1 MFRHDTQPAVKP
13 GEGVR
18 SRNPSAA
25 MLDAVTPLRA
35 MQAPLDSEP
44 DLVPLI
50 CASLS
55 GVLLAGLLLASGLV
69 RIGVGVPLLVGSG
82 DPHDATRTTASRP

>member
-1 MFRHDTQPAVKP
+1 MKP
-13 GEGVR
+13 DEGVR
-18 SRNPSAA
+18 SGTPSAA
-25 MLDAVTPLRA
+25 MLAPVTLLRA

-50 CASLS
+50 CGSLS
-55 GVLLAGLLLASGLV
+55 AVLLTGLLLASGLV

-82 DPHDATRTTASRP
+82 DPHDASRPTASRP

>member
-1 MFRHDTQPAVKP
+1 VKAGDGLWP
-13 GEGVR
+13 GNG
-18 SRNPSAA
+18 AA
-25 MLDAVTPLRA
+25 ARLDAVTLLQA

-50 CASLS
+50 GGSLT
-55 GVLLAGLLLASGLV
+55 GLVLAALLLASGLV

-82 DPHDATRTTASRP
+82 DPHDTTRTSAIRP

>member
-1 MFRHDTQPAVKP
+1 
-13 GEGVR
+13 
-18 SRNPSAA
+18 
-25 MLDAVTPLRA
+25 VTSLRA

-50 CASLS
+50 CGSLS
-55 GVLLAGLLLASGLV
+55 GLLLAALLLASGLV

-82 DPHDATRTTASRP
+82 DPNDATRTMASRP